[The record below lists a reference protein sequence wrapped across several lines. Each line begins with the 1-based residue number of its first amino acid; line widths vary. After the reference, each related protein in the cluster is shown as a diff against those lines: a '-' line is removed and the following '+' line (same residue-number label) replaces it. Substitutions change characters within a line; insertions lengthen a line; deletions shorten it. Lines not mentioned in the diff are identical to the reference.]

1 MSVFSLVKLKKE
13 EAGSSVKYE
22 GFRDD
27 QKDGDSGRVDFGSTA
42 ETTAEGVGKK
52 NLCISILYL

>member
-22 GFRDD
+22 GFHDD
-27 QKDGDSGRVDFGSTA
+27 RQESSEAGRVDFGSTA
-42 ETTAEGVGKK
+42 DRASESFGK
-52 NLCISILYL
+52 I